1 MTNEKDFDVHKLKGK
16 LGSIRDWMRSH
27 HIPPLILFILLG
39 IISTIWFLIRV
50 IPKPSRATYPCMK
63 VAAPFMSGFVA
74 YLLTLG
80 GITLALRKAK
90 KNIYHARY
98 IAAGSF
104 IFVALVGMVFA
115 LTNGAQNIFA
125 SVSSVTGPD
134 DGPNQPI
141 GIGRGVNPGRV
152 VWAWDPKATNENC
165 TDYYF
170 KPTNTNFKVVG
181 KMVDESVKKLS
192 GKNNLSES
200 WDALF
205 RSFNKQKKN
214 VDKGYTKG
222 EKIFIKINQTSAR
235 FDLNKEDQASGFYL
249 RPSARPTL
257 GTVQT
262 GPAIVLE
269 ILRQLVNEAGVE
281 QENIAVGDPQN
292 HVFGYNSDA
301 WMAEFPKIV
310 LVDNVSKQHGRT
322 LIHPT
327 INELVFYS
335 DKSQT
340 DKLYDIIENADYM
353 INVANLKPHLRAGI
367 SLTAKNH
374 FGSQSRSGAYHL
386 HYSGVSPVSNAKPTN
401 GGYHKY
407 RVMVDLMGS
416 KYLGQ
421 NTLLYVI
428 DGLYGGGA
436 DEGGQPVKYF
446 MAPFN
451 NNWSNSIFISQDQ
464 VALES
469 VCYDFLRTEWNGI
482 NKHNPINNMSENMP
496 SVNGVDDYLHQAA
509 DSANWPKGITYDPDN
524 SGKPIPSL
532 GVHEHWNNAETKQ
545 YSRNLGKAK
554 GIELISIPE
563 ELVGPNAYKLTT
575 ETKVS
580 KKVKEAPATVPPT
593 SHTRPLSMA
602 PQVVP
607 IEIKGTKFGSVV
619 KRPFGE
625 GFSGRKFMAAVN
637 DDDNETW
644 FLTDVGIVSGIFG
657 AVPKNSKIPSEVLM
671 DFKYELSIDGPR
683 FWIATPQ
690 GAVVASLPIDAYS
703 DAIAYNTGNTTILS
717 DSIFSIAIGK
727 NNLRWFGTSKG
738 ISALYNKKWLS
749 PLSQKQYPESRFK
762 DYPITA
768 MATSTNGDSLYVG
781 TKGGGVLRVFRDNV
795 DGISGASD
803 YAQWGPI
810 EMPSDRVYSLCITKD
825 GTQWIGTDMGVA
837 RHIGYNTLDNWT
849 VFTKEQGLIDN
860 FIQAIAVDAEGKL
873 WFGTKGGVSV
883 FDGSTWTSY
892 TMNDGMISNNILCI
906 LVDKLGIIYLGTDNG
921 LMTYNNETGQ
931 LVCFQ

>member
-1 MTNEKDFDVHKLKGK
+1 
-16 LGSIRDWMRSH
+16 
-27 HIPPLILFILLG
+27 
-39 IISTIWFLIRV
+39 
-50 IPKPSRATYPCMK
+50 
-63 VAAPFMSGFVA
+63 
-74 YLLTLG
+74 
-80 GITLALRKAK
+80 
-90 KNIYHARY
+90 
-98 IAAGSF
+98 
-104 IFVALVGMVFA
+104 
-115 LTNGAQNIFA
+115 
-125 SVSSVTGPD
+125 
-134 DGPNQPI
+134 
-141 GIGRGVNPGRV
+141 
-152 VWAWDPKATNENC
+152 
-165 TDYYF
+165 
-170 KPTNTNFKVVG
+170 
-181 KMVDESVKKLS
+181 
-192 GKNNLSES
+192 
-200 WDALF
+200 
-205 RSFNKQKKN
+205 
-214 VDKGYTKG
+214 
-222 EKIFIKINQTSAR
+222 
-235 FDLNKEDQASGFYL
+235 
-249 RPSARPTL
+249 
-257 GTVQT
+257 
-262 GPAIVLE
+262 
-269 ILRQLVNEAGVE
+269 
-281 QENIAVGDPQN
+281 
-292 HVFGYNSDA
+292 
-301 WMAEFPKIV
+301 
-310 LVDNVSKQHGRT
+310 
-322 LIHPT
+322 
-327 INELVFYS
+327 
-335 DKSQT
+335 
-340 DKLYDIIENADYM
+340 
-353 INVANLKPHLRAGI
+353 
-367 SLTAKNH
+367 
-374 FGSQSRSGAYHL
+374 
-386 HYSGVSPVSNAKPTN
+386 
-401 GGYHKY
+401 
-407 RVMVDLMGS
+407 
-416 KYLGQ
+416 
-421 NTLLYVI
+421 
-428 DGLYGGGA
+428 
-436 DEGGQPVKYF
+436 
-446 MAPFN
+446 
-451 NNWSNSIFISQDQ
+451 
-464 VALES
+464 
-469 VCYDFLRTEWNGI
+469 
-482 NKHNPINNMSENMP
+482 
-496 SVNGVDDYLHQAA
+496 
-509 DSANWPKGITYDPDN
+509 
-524 SGKPIPSL
+524 
-532 GVHEHWNNAETKQ
+532 
-545 YSRNLGKAK
+545 
-554 GIELISIPE
+554 
-563 ELVGPNAYKLTT
+563 VGPNAYKLTT